1 MNYRT
6 MGRTGWQVSEISL
19 GGAGLVGADPERSQ
33 DNVCALVERAFDLG
47 INYFDTAPIYGGTLS
62 EELLGNALA
71 SVSRPFYLA
80 TKVGY
85 DPEDFDYRSDS
96 VLWSLERSLQRL
108 RVPKL
113 SLAQFHDNQASWER
127 ITEPGGT
134 LEGLRAAQQRG
145 RCEYIGVTGRAVPLL
160 VNLVQKGAFDVVL
173 VYHDYQ
179 PCRQV
184 AAERLSPAAHAHAMG
199 IVVGSVLAG
208 GLFGHASQR
217 EALLA
222 RMGQQQRETTS
233 KVIELLR
240 TEPGT
245 LAQNAFRYVL
255 ADPRVSTVPSGARC
269 VSELDDV
276 ARATDLGPLAPELIE
291 ALHELS

>member
-1 MNYRT
+1 

-19 GGAGLVGADPERSQ
+19 GGAGLVGSDPERAQ

-145 RCEYIGVTGRAVPLL
+145 LCEYIGVTGRAVPLL
-160 VNLVQKGAFDVVL
+160 VNLVQKGAFDAVL
-173 VYHDYQ
+173 VYPDYQ
-179 PCRQV
+179 PCR
-184 AAERLSPAAHAHAMG
+184 
-199 IVVGSVLAG
+199 
-208 GLFGHASQR
+208 
-217 EALLA
+217 
-222 RMGQQQRETTS
+222 QQQRETTS

-240 TEPGT
+240 AEPGT